1 MATIRKD
8 VILEAPLDETW
19 PAFAEFAAVDERVAT
34 GFVVG
39 CEANDGGRTVTFA
52 NGLVA
57 NEQLVT
63 MDRKAHRLAY
73 SVKGGRLSN
82 HNASFQ
88 LEADGNRTR
97 VVWQVDI
104 LPDGFAAAIDGMM
117 EDGCKAMLRKFA
129 RSAA

>member
-1 MATIRKD
+1 MATITKD

-19 PAFAEFAAVDERVAT
+19 PAFADFAAVDKRVAT
-34 GFVVG
+34 GFVVQ

-52 NGLVA
+52 TGLVA
-57 NEQLVT
+57 NERLVT
-63 MDRKAHRLAY
+63 LDHAAHRLAY
-73 SVKGGRLSN
+73 SVKGGRLSH

-88 LEADGNRTR
+88 LEADGHRTR
-97 VVWQVDI
+97 VVWQADI
-104 LPDGFAAAIDGMM
+104 LPDSFAAAIDRMM